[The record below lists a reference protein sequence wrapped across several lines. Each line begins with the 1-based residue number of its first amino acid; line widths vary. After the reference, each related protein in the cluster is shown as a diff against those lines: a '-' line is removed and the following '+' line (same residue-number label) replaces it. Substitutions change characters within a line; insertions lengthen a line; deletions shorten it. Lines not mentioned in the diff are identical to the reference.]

1 MEAQFIARLCSGMKP
16 VIASPSS
23 AIDLSRKACYAFGDP
38 TSKVCKKVTNIR
50 DIAKLAGVSVATV
63 SRALTK
69 PEVVR
74 PATIEKVKRTIAALD
89 YSPNAVA
96 SSLRRQRSD
105 NIIVVVPNIHNPFYS
120 GIVQGIENIAHDNG
134 YKILLGE
141 TQDNQERLDRYTA
154 MIASRGADGLIL
166 LGSLLPTVVRES
178 IGGGKES
185 PVPLV
190 LACERFD
197 GLLSPS
203 VEIDNVAA
211 SRLATEHLLGQGH
224 QRIGTISG
232 PAANTLSVDRLQG
245 YRAALRKSQIRFDR
259 QLVVEGDFSIRSGY
273 QAMLQLLALNP
284 PPSAVVCANDEMAI
298 GAQKAAREL
307 GLDMPEDLAVVG
319 FDDIRFAQYAV
330 PPLTTIAQ
338 PTIEIGETAMRLM
351 IRVLTSSVA
360 PGERVVLPHELIVRE
375 STGRRSSTSSPR
387 RARAARRAKN

>member
-1 MEAQFIARLCSGMKP
+1 M
-16 VIASPSS
+16 
-23 AIDLSRKACYAFGDP
+23 
-38 TSKVCKKVTNIR
+38 TNIR

-141 TQDNQERLDRYTA
+141 TQDNQDRLDRYTA
-154 MIASRGADGLIL
+154 MIASRGADGLVL

-178 IGGGKES
+178 INAGKES

-224 QRIGTISG
+224 ERIGTISG
-232 PAANTLSVDRLQG
+232 PSANTLSVDRLQG

-351 IRVLTSSVA
+351 IRVLTASVA

-375 STGRRSSTSSPR
+375 STGRRLSTAPPR
-387 RARAARRAKN
+387 RARPTRRAKS